1 MLALVYA
8 GSPERLL
15 MQLEHFENMEIPS
28 TDDDNLLF
36 DMGFLLLRPNM
47 AVLYR
52 NLNGSGKAEDDIPK
66 VWVEDE
72 GKLHIDF
79 ESSIAQL
86 RAALAILLG
95 PTCDLHGADPLGSAL
110 ERSLRGHGNLQGGR

>member
-1 MLALVYA
+1 MLALVYE

-52 NLNGSGKAEDDIPK
+52 NLFKK
-66 VWVEDE
+66 
-72 GKLHIDF
+72 
-79 ESSIAQL
+79 IAQL
-86 RAALAILLG
+86 R
-95 PTCDLHGADPLGSAL
+95 L
-110 ERSLRGHGNLQGGR
+110 E